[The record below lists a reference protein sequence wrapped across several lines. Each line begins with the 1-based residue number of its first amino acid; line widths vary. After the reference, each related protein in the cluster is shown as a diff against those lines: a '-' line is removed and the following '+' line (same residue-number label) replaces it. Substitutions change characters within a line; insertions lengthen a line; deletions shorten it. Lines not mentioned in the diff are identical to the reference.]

1 MSSVMEIG
9 DHILFI
15 HKGYNWWEGDRDSII
30 NTENPEIINFVYA
43 SEFMKKIRTSM
54 QEKKHI

>member
-15 HKGYNWWEGDRDSII
+15 HKGNNWWEGDRESII

-43 SEFMKKIRTSM
+43 SEFMQKIRTSM